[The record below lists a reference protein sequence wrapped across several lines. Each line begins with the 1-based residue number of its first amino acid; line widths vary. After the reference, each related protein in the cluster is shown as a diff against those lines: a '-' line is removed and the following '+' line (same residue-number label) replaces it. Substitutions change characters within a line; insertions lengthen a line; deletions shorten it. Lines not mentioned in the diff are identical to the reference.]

1 MDWDNQQICHWLTA
15 MGLGEYVE
23 VFRGMFVKLGIRGK
37 ESSAFGSFAFPFGK
51 GKRGVPNSL
60 KRRLRTV
67 YFYFLGGGHFKYL
80 YLCGGTP
87 KIIKILV
94 VVTQII
100 DGVLTP
106 PGIFFLEK
114 PLVEKHHIPLLLTTL
129 F

>member
-1 MDWDNQQICHWLTA
+1 MLLIKVVCGASPLRA
-15 MGLGEYVE
+15 
-23 VFRGMFVKLGIRGK
+23 FPGK
-37 ESSAFGSFAFPFGK
+37 NTWGVRTPFPFGK
-51 GKRGVPNSL
+51 GKRGGVPNCS

-100 DGVLTP
+100 DGVLTTMA
-106 PGIFFLEK
+106 IK
-114 PLVEKHHIPLLLTTL
+114 NITKM
-129 F
+129 

>member
-1 MDWDNQQICHWLTA
+1 MLLIKVVCGVSEERNRLLSA
-15 MGLGEYVE
+15 VSPFPLVKE
-23 VFRGMFVKLGIRGK
+23 RGG
-37 ESSAFGSFAFPFGK
+37 
-51 GKRGVPNSL
+51 GVPNCS